1 MSESNIFPTNHAI
14 FLKLAKSSYKTTALT
29 HLTRF
34 TFRYRLAKDFTGLK
48 APNVGKTL
56 AGYEVITKLFLA
68 YTAYEAIITAA
79 RYLRVR
85 LVLQHELNTRFE
97 PELAEKLRANH
108 KLQEY
113 LLAYPLDAALAN
125 KVKLFFDGTTSDI
138 VCIAYALRNIFAHG
152 DLTASPIGTETIAK
166 REVFTKLANAILVYC
181 DETFSN
187 CLPRL

>member
-1 MSESNIFPTNHAI
+1 MPDIDQCPTNYAVY
-14 FLKLAKSSYKTTALT
+14 LKLAKSTHKTTALK

-34 TFRYRLAKDFTGLK
+34 AFRYRLAKDFTGLK

-56 AGYEVITKLFLA
+56 AGYDVITKLFLA

-79 RYLRVR
+79 RYLSVR
-85 LVLQHELNTRFE
+85 SVLQHELNTRFE
-97 PELAEKLRANH
+97 PELAIKLRSNEKL
-108 KLQEY
+108 KEF
-113 LLAYPLDAALAN
+113 LLTHPQDAALTN

-138 VCIAYALRNIFAHG
+138 VCIAYSLRNIFAHG

-166 REVFTKLANAILVYC
+166 REVFTSLADAILVYC